1 MKFTQINEGVKHNDL
16 KSLVT
21 KKVTVADFEPKVG
34 TVDDVTVL
42 AFYVTDERP
51 ADDLARFIE
60 RGIIEILDTEVSPT
74 ADEDGMYLVFV
85 EIKNEDLMR
94 NVLLILD
101 DVTRLVDISEWTIEF
116 YNGPSI
122 VISSDDIDKWLKKTK
137 KITND

>member
-94 NVLLILD
+94 NVFLILD

-137 KITND
+137 K

>member
-137 KITND
+137 K

>member
-122 VISSDDIDKWLKKTK
+122 VISSDEY
-137 KITND
+137 

>member
-74 ADEDGMYLVFV
+74 VDEDGMYLVFV

-137 KITND
+137 K